1 MKCFYKLG
9 RFLTPHSCFWWFFF
23 LCTGLSWSFA
33 DGNGN
38 SSTYQYIYNLTIC
51 ELNGT
56 AWSSAYF
63 PWVVETFVLYPVAT
77 HILSL
82 GFLTTSHALDALGL
96 GAVSIMGLYN
106 QRYVLSSIYGIC
118 ALAAFVC
125 FAVCAVKN
133 CMACRYACTRF
144 TNFIVDDRGRIHR
157 WKSPVVVEK
166 LGKAEIGSNLVT
178 IKHVV
183 LEGVKAQPLT
193 RTSAEQWEA

>member
-1 MKCFYKLG
+1 MKCSHKLEH
-9 RFLTPHSCFWWFFF
+9 FLTLHSCSWWLFL
-23 LCTGLSWSFA
+23 LCTGSFWSFVG
-33 DGNGN
+33 GNGN

-56 AWSSAYF
+56 NWLSDHFSWA
-63 PWVVETFVLYPVAT
+63 VETFVLYPVVT

-82 GFLTTSHALDALGL
+82 GFLTTSHFLDALGL
-96 GAVSIMGLYN
+96 GAVSAIGFSDK
-106 QRYVLSSIYGIC
+106 RFVLSSIYGAC
-118 ALAAFVC
+118 AFAALVC
-125 FAVCAVKN
+125 FVIRATKN
-133 CMACRYACTRF
+133 CMACRYARTRF

-157 WKSPVVVEK
+157 WRSPIVVEK
-166 LGKAEIGSNLVT
+166 LGKAEVGGDLVT

>member
-1 MKCFYKLG
+1 MRCSHKLG
-9 RFLTPHSCFWWFFF
+9 RFLIPHSCFWWLF
-23 LCTGLSWSFA
+23 LLCIGLSWSSA

-56 AWSSAYF
+56 DWLSTHFSWAA
-63 PWVVETFVLYPVAT
+63 ETLVLYPVVT
-77 HILSL
+77 HIISL
-82 GFLTTSHALDALGL
+82 GFLTTSHLFDALGL
-96 GAVSIMGLYN
+96 GAVCITGVYGS
-106 QRYVLSSIYGIC
+106 RYVLSSIYGAC
-118 ALAAFVC
+118 ALAAFMC
-125 FAVCAVKN
+125 FVIRATKN
-133 CMACRYACTRF
+133 CMACRYARTRF

-157 WKSPVVVEK
+157 WRSPVVVEK
-166 LGKAEIGSNLVT
+166 LGKAEIGSDLVT

>member
-1 MKCFYKLG
+1 MRCLLKSG
-9 RFLTPHSCFWWFFF
+9 RFSTPHSCFWWLFL

-38 SSTYQYIYNLTIC
+38 SSTYQYIYNLTLC

-56 AWSSAYF
+56 VWLSRRFDWAA
-63 PWVVETFVLYPVAT
+63 ETFVLYPVVT

-82 GFLTTSHALDALGL
+82 GFLTTSHFFDMLGL
-96 GAVSIMGLYN
+96 GAVSVIGFYGR
-106 QRYVLSSIYGIC
+106 RYVLSSIYGVC
-118 ALAAFVC
+118 ALAALICFVIR
-125 FAVCAVKN
+125 AAKN
-133 CMACRYACTRF
+133 CLACRYARTRF
-144 TNFIVDDRGRIHR
+144 TNFIVDDRGKIHR

-166 LGKAEIGSNLVT
+166 LGKAEVNGDLVT

>member
-1 MKCFYKLG
+1 MRCSHKSGCFSI
-9 RFLTPHSCFWWFFF
+9 PHSCFWWLFL

-33 DGNGN
+33 EGNGN

-56 AWSSAYF
+56 AWLTAHFSWA
-63 PWVVETFVLYPVAT
+63 VETFVLCPVAT

-82 GFLTTSHALDALGL
+82 GFLTTSHFFDALCL
-96 GAVSIMGLYN
+96 GAVSITGYWHS
-106 QRYVLSSIYGIC
+106 RFVLSSIYGAC

-125 FAVCAVKN
+125 FVVRAARN
-133 CMACRYACTRF
+133 CMACRYARTRF

-166 LGKAEIGSNLVT
+166 LGKAEIGSDLVT

>member
-1 MKCFYKLG
+1 MRCSHKLV
-9 RFLTPHSCFWWFFF
+9 RFWTPHSCFWWPFL

-56 AWSSAYF
+56 AWLSDHFDWA
-63 PWVVETFVLYPVAT
+63 VETFVLYPVIT

-82 GFLTTSHALDALGL
+82 GFLTTSHFFDVLGL
-96 GAVSIMGLYN
+96 GAVSVTGFYD
-106 QRYVLSSIYGIC
+106 QRYVLSSVYGAC
-118 ALAAFVC
+118 ALAALVC
-125 FAVCAVKN
+125 FVIRIAKN
-133 CMACRYACTRF
+133 CMACRYARTRF
-144 TNFIVDDRGRIHR
+144 TNFIVDDRGKIHR
-157 WKSPVVVEK
+157 WKSPIVVEK
-166 LGKAEIGSNLVT
+166 SGKAEVSGDLVT

-193 RTSAEQWEA
+193 RTPAEQWEA

>member
-1 MKCFYKLG
+1 MRCFPKSG
-9 RFLTPHSCFWWFFF
+9 RFLTPHSCFWWLFL

-38 SSTYQYIYNLTIC
+38 SSTYQYIHNLTIC

-56 AWSSAYF
+56 VWLSSHFDWA
-63 PWVVETFVLYPVAT
+63 VETFVLYPVVT

-82 GFLTTSHALDALGL
+82 GFLTTSHFFDMLGL
-96 GAVSIMGLYN
+96 GVVSVTGFYGG
-106 QRYVLSSIYGIC
+106 RYVLSSIYGVC
-118 ALAAFVC
+118 ALAALVC
-125 FAVCAVKN
+125 FVIRAAKN
-133 CMACRYACTRF
+133 CLACRYARTRF

-166 LGKAEIGSNLVT
+166 LGKAEVGGNLVT

>member
-1 MKCFYKLG
+1 MKCFHKLG
-9 RFLTPHSCFWWFFF
+9 PFLIPHSCFWWFFL
-23 LCTGLSWSFA
+23 LCIGLSWSFA

-56 AWSSAYF
+56 TWLSTHFYWA
-63 PWVVETFVLYPVAT
+63 VETFVLYPVVT
-77 HILSL
+77 HIISL
-82 GFLTTSHALDALGL
+82 GFLTTSHFFDALGL
-96 GAVSIMGLYN
+96 SAVSITGFYD

-125 FAVCAVKN
+125 FIIRAAKN
-133 CMACRYACTRF
+133 CMACRYARTRF

-166 LGKAEIGSNLVT
+166 LGKAEIGGDLVS

-193 RTSAEQWEA
+193 RTPAEQWKP

>member
-1 MKCFYKLG
+1 MRCFPKLV
-9 RFLTPHSCFWWFFF
+9 RFLIPHSCFWWLFL

-56 AWSSAYF
+56 AWLSTHFSWA
-63 PWVVETFVLYPVAT
+63 VETFVLFPVAT

-82 GFLTTSHALDALGL
+82 GFLTTSHFFDALGL
-96 GAVSIMGLYN
+96 GAVSIMGYCDR
-106 QRYVLSSIYGIC
+106 RYVLSSIYGTC
-118 ALAAFVC
+118 AFAAFVC
-125 FAVCAVKN
+125 FAIRITKN
-133 CMACRYACTRF
+133 CMACRYARTRF

-166 LGKAEIGSNLVT
+166 LGKAEIGGDLVT

>member
-1 MKCFYKLG
+1 MRCSHKLG
-9 RFLTPHSCFWWFFF
+9 HILTPYPCWCWLFL

-33 DGNGN
+33 DGSGN

-56 AWSSAYF
+56 VWLSNHFQWA
-63 PWVVETFVLYPVAT
+63 VETFVLYPVFT
-77 HILSL
+77 HIVSL
-82 GFLTTSHALDALGL
+82 GFLTISHFLDMFCL
-96 GAVSIMGLYN
+96 GAVAVMGFYGG
-106 QRYVLSSIYGIC
+106 RYVLSSVYGVC
-118 ALAAFVC
+118 TFAAIIC
-125 FAVCAVKN
+125 FAIRAAKN
-133 CMACRYACTRF
+133 CMACRYARTRF

-157 WKSPVVVEK
+157 WKSPIVVEK
-166 LGKAEIGSNLVT
+166 LGKAEIGNDLVT

>member
-1 MKCFYKLG
+1 MRCSHKLG
-9 RFLTPHSCFWWFFF
+9 HFLMQHSCFWWLFL

-56 AWSSAYF
+56 Q
-63 PWVVETFVLYPVAT
+63 WVVDRFDWAVETFVLYPVAT

-82 GFLTTSHALDALGL
+82 GFLTTSHFFDALGL
-96 GAVSIMGLYN
+96 CVVSAAGFVG
-106 QRYVLSSIYGIC
+106 QRYIISSIYGTC
-118 ALAAFVC
+118 AFAALVC
-125 FAVCAVKN
+125 FVIRAAKN
-133 CMACRYACTRF
+133 CMACRYARTRF
-144 TNFIVDDRGRIHR
+144 TNFIVDDRGKIHR
-157 WKSPVVVEK
+157 WKSPIVVEK
-166 LGKAEIGSNLVT
+166 LGKAEVGGDLIT

-193 RTSAEQWEA
+193 KTPAEQWEA

>member
-1 MKCFYKLG
+1 MKCFLKLG
-9 RFLTPHSCFWWFFF
+9 QPLILHSCSWWLFF
-23 LCTGLSWSFA
+23 LCTGSSWSFA

-56 AWSSAYF
+56 DWLSGHFDWA
-63 PWVVETFVLYPVAT
+63 VESFVFYPVVT

-82 GFLTTSHALDALGL
+82 GFLTTSHFFDTLGL
-96 GAVSIMGLYN
+96 GAVSAVGFAGR
-106 QRYVLSSIYGIC
+106 RYVLSSIYGVS

-125 FAVCAVKN
+125 FAIRAAKN
-133 CMACRYACTRF
+133 CMACRYARTRF

-166 LGKAEIGSNLVT
+166 LGKAEVGGNLVT

-183 LEGVKAQPLT
+183 LEGVKAQPLA
-193 RTSAEQWEA
+193 RPPAEQWEA

>member
-1 MKCFYKLG
+1 MRCSQRSGCFLI
-9 RFLTPHSCFWWFFF
+9 PHSYFWWPFF
-23 LCTGLSWSFA
+23 LCTGLFWSFA

-56 AWSSAYF
+56 EWLHNHFDWA
-63 PWVVETFVLYPVAT
+63 VETFVLYPVAT

-82 GFLTTSHALDALGL
+82 GFLTTSHFFDALGL
-96 GAVSIMGLYN
+96 GVVTAAGLAG
-106 QRYVLSSIYGIC
+106 QRYVLSSIYGAC
-118 ALAAFVC
+118 AFAAFVC
-125 FAVCAVKN
+125 FAIRAVKN
-133 CMACRYACTRF
+133 CMACRYARTRF
-144 TNFIVDDRGRIHR
+144 TNFIVDDRGEVHR
-157 WKSPVVVEK
+157 WKSPIVVEK
-166 LGKAEIGSNLVT
+166 LGKAEVGSNLVT

>member
-1 MKCFYKLG
+1 MRCSHKLV
-9 RFLTPHSCFWWFFF
+9 RFLIPGSCFWWLFL
-23 LCTGLSWSFA
+23 LCTGLFWSSA
-33 DGNGN
+33 DGSGNG
-38 SSTYQYIYNLTIC
+38 STYQYIYNLTIC

-56 AWSSAYF
+56 AWLSAHF
-63 PWVVETFVLYPVAT
+63 PWAVETFVLYPVAT

-82 GFLTTSHALDALGL
+82 GFLTTSHFFDALGL
-96 GAVSIMGLYN
+96 GAVFIIGFCDN
-106 QRYVLSSIYGIC
+106 RYVLSSIYGAC

-125 FAVCAVKN
+125 FATGAAKN
-133 CMACRYACTRF
+133 CMACRYARTRF

-166 LGKAEIGSNLVT
+166 LGKAEIGGGLVT

>member
-1 MKCFYKLG
+1 MRCSHRLG
-9 RFLTPHSCFWWFFF
+9 RFLIPHSCFWWLFL

-56 AWSSAYF
+56 AWLSTHF
-63 PWVVETFVLYPVAT
+63 PWAVETFVLYPVAT

-82 GFLTTSHALDALGL
+82 GFLTTSHFFDALGL
-96 GAVSIMGLYN
+96 SAVFITGFCDG
-106 QRYVLSSIYGIC
+106 RYVLSSVYGVC

-125 FAVCAVKN
+125 FAVRAVKN
-133 CMACRYACTRF
+133 CMACRYARTRF
-144 TNFIVDDRGRIHR
+144 TNFIVDDRGGIHR
-157 WKSPVVVEK
+157 WKSSVVVEK
-166 LGKAEIGSNLVT
+166 QGKAEIGGGLVT

>member
-1 MKCFYKLG
+1 MRCSCKLG
-9 RFLTPHSCFWWFFF
+9 HSLILHFCSWWFFL
-23 LCTGLSWSFA
+23 LCIGLSWSCV

-56 AWSSAYF
+56 AWLSTYYSWA
-63 PWVVETFVLYPVAT
+63 VETFVLYPVVT
-77 HILSL
+77 HIISL
-82 GFLTTSHALDALGL
+82 GFLTTSHFFDALGL
-96 GAVSIMGLYN
+96 GAVSVTGFYD
-106 QRYVLSSIYGIC
+106 QRYVLGSIYGTC
-118 ALAAFVC
+118 ALAALVC
-125 FAVCAVKN
+125 FSIRAAKN
-133 CMACRYACTRF
+133 CMACRYARTRF

-166 LGKAEIGSNLVT
+166 LGKAEIGGDLVT

-193 RTSAEQWEA
+193 RTPAEQWEA

>member
-1 MKCFYKLG
+1 MRCSHKLE
-9 RFLTPHSCFWWFFF
+9 RFLTPRSCFWWLF
-23 LCTGLSWSFA
+23 LLCIGWPWSFV
-33 DGNGN
+33 DGSDN

-56 AWSSAYF
+56 HWLSDHFGWA
-63 PWVVETFVLYPVAT
+63 VETFVLYPVAT

-82 GFLTTSHALDALGL
+82 GFLTTSHFFDALGL
-96 GAVSIMGLYN
+96 GTVSTAGFVSG
-106 QRYVLSSIYGIC
+106 RYVLSSVYGAC

-125 FAVCAVKN
+125 FVIRAAKN
-133 CMACRYACTRF
+133 CMACRYARTRF

-157 WKSPVVVEK
+157 WKSPIVVEK
-166 LGKAEIGSNLVT
+166 SGKAEIGSDLVT

>member
-1 MKCFYKLG
+1 MRCSHKSG
-9 RFLTPHSCFWWFFF
+9 HSLTPHSCFWWLFL

-38 SSTYQYIYNLTIC
+38 NSTYQYIYNLTIC

-56 AWSSAYF
+56 DWLSGHFEWA
-63 PWVVETFVLYPVAT
+63 VETFVLYPVIT

-82 GFLTTSHALDALGL
+82 GFLTTSHLLDALGL
-96 GAVSIMGLYN
+96 SAVSAAGFIGG
-106 QRYVLSSIYGIC
+106 RHVLSSVYGVC
-118 ALAAFVC
+118 AFAAFVC
-125 FAVCAVKN
+125 FVIRAAKN
-133 CMACRYACTRF
+133 CMACRYARTRF
-144 TNFIVDDRGRIHR
+144 TNFIVDDRGGVHR
-157 WKSPVVVEK
+157 WKSPIVVEK
-166 LGKAEIGSNLVT
+166 LGKAEIGGDLVT

>member
-1 MKCFYKLG
+1 MKCSQKSGSSLIPY
-9 RFLTPHSCFWWFFF
+9 SCFWWFFL

-33 DGNGN
+33 AGSGN

-56 AWSSAYF
+56 AWMSANF

-82 GFLTTSHALDALGL
+82 GFLTTSHFFDALGL
-96 GAVSIMGLYN
+96 GAVSVTGFYDK
-106 QRYVLSSIYGIC
+106 RYVLSSIYGTC
-118 ALAAFVC
+118 ALAAFAC
-125 FAVCAVKN
+125 FVIRVAKN
-133 CMACRYACTRF
+133 CMACRYARTRF

-166 LGKAEIGSNLVT
+166 LGKAEIGSSLVT

-183 LEGVKAQPLT
+183 LEGVKAQPLVKT
-193 RTSAEQWEA
+193 PAEQWEA

>member
-1 MKCFYKLG
+1 MRCSHKLG
-9 RFLTPHSCFWWFFF
+9 RSLTPHSCFWWPFL

-33 DGNGN
+33 AGNGN

-56 AWSSAYF
+56 TWLSDNFHWA
-63 PWVVETFVLYPVAT
+63 VETFVLYPVIT

-82 GFLTTSHALDALGL
+82 GFLTTSHLLDALGL
-96 GAVSIMGLYN
+96 GAVSVAGFYGK
-106 QRYVLSSIYGIC
+106 RYVLSSVYSAC
-118 ALAAFVC
+118 ALAALVC
-125 FAVCAVKN
+125 FVIRAAKN
-133 CMACRYACTRF
+133 CMACRYARTRF

-157 WKSPVVVEK
+157 WKSPIVVER
-166 LGKAEIGSNLVT
+166 LGKADVSGDLVT